1 MFSPIESG
9 TNRTFPLDD
18 GIPES
23 LLEPENLSAW
33 RFDDGGTSA
42 CVHVRAR
49 AVSSLGMV
57 WSRGGQAKEVSGV
70 GSRELGGHGKG
81 EGGERGAQEAQ
92 TATMGT

>member
-42 CVHVRAR
+42 CVHVRDR
-49 AVSSLGMV
+49 AVSSLGYGMV
-57 WSRGGQAKEVSGV
+57 QGRGGQAKD
-70 GSRELGGHGKG
+70 GSRELGGGHGKG